1 MLTKLR
7 SLLSSSKKQ
16 IWLFY
21 NSEIND
27 DDNNDN
33 DNSNNY
39 ADNHNNYDNKIKFWN
54 DKPTEDPLCSK
65 KEKDEM
71 VFSILLFS
79 STDF

>member
-7 SLLSSSKKQ
+7 FLLSLSKKK
-16 IWLFY
+16 IWLFH

-39 ADNHNNYDNKIKFWN
+39 ADNHNNYDNKIKFR
-54 DKPTEDPLCSK
+54 KTEDPLCSK

-71 VFSILLFS
+71 VFSLPLFS

>member
-7 SLLSSSKKQ
+7 FLLSLSKNKFDF
-16 IWLFY
+16 FY

-27 DDNNDN
+27 NDNNDN

-39 ADNHNNYDNKIKFWN
+39 AYNHNNYDNKIKFRN
-54 DKPTEDPLCSK
+54 GKPTEDPLCSK

-71 VFSILLFS
+71 VFSLPLFS